1 MNSSSLPLLGT
12 VVALLG
18 AALCPAEI
26 PAKLLELGG
35 THYYS
40 IFDGDQK
47 AGWAK
52 FEHERTKLDGEP
64 VYHYLSRDET
74 VGLYFGELQS
84 MVWTQEEYY
93 QANPPYH
100 LLRHVDTVEERG
112 FKKQVVITPDPAGG
126 KGALQA
132 EITEG
137 NNVRQAKI
145 QGDGKPLTLEDFF
158 YLETVLINGPK
169 IGKSYPN
176 RTLNT
181 EEFLI
186 DEISMVVLE
195 SEGEDAYRVGLDAEP
210 AGRYLTATIMLDGT
224 WKRFGYSSG
233 PRYEWAKDE
242 EEAKADLGNYS
253 FETMWEVPVD
263 KPLGPPGT
271 ITELVVKVK
280 GNWSETLENNGLQ
293 SFTYNFFTRRTT
305 IKVGKRYRRAA
316 PVTKEDREKALRATN
331 SIPANDPKITK
342 LARSATDGAK
352 NDWEKVERL
361 CAFVSRTLDYQIDLD
376 PLSSMESLAQKRGDC
391 SEHADLFAAM
401 ARSIGIP
408 TRSTSGWVYL
418 GDEELLFGYHA
429 WNEVA
434 IEGNWVS
441 VDATWGELYPN
452 ATHIK
457 MEIEEADHR
466 FARKVDDGELVFKV
480 VRVKSA
486 PDVRLKASNEQIRK
500 YPGEPAWLEA
510 RASLYMDLERYSEAI
525 RDLNAAIKL
534 APDIAEYH
542 EFLAMGYGE
551 LDEGAKAIAAQG
563 QAAKLSPNH
572 PGYWHDLAWLQ
583 MREGAYGDAI
593 ASVNKALELRPD
605 NIEYLDSRAYFHY
618 GRNDHKAALADI
630 ERAIAITA
638 SDPML
643 HTTRGMILLGAK
655 SYGEAEKAFTQGIQL
670 DPADPWLL
678 IHRATARDHLKDPK
692 GAREDLMKALMIK
705 DLDADAISEIRDMLS
720 VLRDS
725 EPARP

>member
-1 MNSSSLPLLGT
+1 
-12 VVALLG
+12 
-18 AALCPAEI
+18 
-26 PAKLLELGG
+26 
-35 THYYS
+35 
-40 IFDGDQK
+40 
-47 AGWAK
+47 
-52 FEHERTKLDGEP
+52 
-64 VYHYLSRDET
+64 
-74 VGLYFGELQS
+74 
-84 MVWTQEEYY
+84 
-93 QANPPYH
+93 
-100 LLRHVDTVEERG
+100 
-112 FKKQVVITPDPAGG
+112 
-126 KGALQA
+126 
-132 EITEG
+132 
-137 NNVRQAKI
+137 
-145 QGDGKPLTLEDFF
+145 
-158 YLETVLINGPK
+158 
-169 IGKSYPN
+169 
-176 RTLNT
+176 
-181 EEFLI
+181 
-186 DEISMVVLE
+186 
-195 SEGEDAYRVGLDAEP
+195 
-210 AGRYLTATIMLDGT
+210 
-224 WKRFGYSSG
+224 
-233 PRYEWAKDE
+233 
-242 EEAKADLGNYS
+242 
-253 FETMWEVPVD
+253 
-263 KPLGPPGT
+263 
-271 ITELVVKVK
+271 
-280 GNWSETLENNGLQ
+280 
-293 SFTYNFFTRRTT
+293 
-305 IKVGKRYRRAA
+305 
-316 PVTKEDREKALRATN
+316 
-331 SIPANDPKITK
+331 
-342 LARSATDGAK
+342 
-352 NDWEKVERL
+352 
-361 CAFVSRTLDYQIDLD
+361 
-376 PLSSMESLAQKRGDC
+376 
-391 SEHADLFAAM
+391 M

-542 EFLAMGYGE
+542 EFLAMGYEE

-605 NIEYLDSRAYFHY
+605 NIEYLDSRSYFHY

-705 DLDADAISEIRDMLS
+705 DLDADATSEIRDMLS